1 MIVRGMVM
9 CFHYEFPICVGLRDG
24 ECMVSMV
31 VIVIISV
38 IDVISILVDC
48 NGREARSSFG

>member
-1 MIVRGMVM
+1 M
-9 CFHYEFPICVGLRDG
+9 CFHYEIPICVGLGDG